1 MSRITFKKHVYLLLL
16 EKKKKSVMF
25 LSKTLIHSHMI
36 HDTVKENIFAVIVY
50 KLLTQKKY

>member
-16 EKKKKSVMF
+16 VKKKKSVMF
-25 LSKTLIHSHMI
+25 LSKILIHSDMI
-36 HDTVKENIFAVIVY
+36 KENIFAVIVY

>member
-1 MSRITFKKHVYLLLL
+1 MSKITFKKHVYLLLL

-25 LSKTLIHSHMI
+25 LSKILIHSRMI